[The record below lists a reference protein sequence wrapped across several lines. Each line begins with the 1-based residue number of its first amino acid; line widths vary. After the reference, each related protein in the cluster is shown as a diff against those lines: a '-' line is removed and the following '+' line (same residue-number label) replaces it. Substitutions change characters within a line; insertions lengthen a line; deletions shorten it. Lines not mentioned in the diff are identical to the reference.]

1 MALNQGTPM
10 DLIPLLAV
18 VSLALTLVHTGL
30 IVLIWQRQ
38 EGTREKATS
47 LDTRLHV
54 MEAHLSGID
63 DIRTRQQQQSEQ
75 LAALI
80 ERTASTQ
87 DMLLSIQEHLR
98 KQST

>member
-10 DLIPLLAV
+10 ELIPLLAV

-38 EGTREKATS
+38 EGTREKTTS
-47 LDTRLHV
+47 LGTRLAV
-54 MEAHLSGID
+54 MEAHLAGID
-63 DIRTRQQQQSEQ
+63 DIRARQQQQSEQ
-75 LAALI
+75 LSALI

>member
-1 MALNQGTPM
+1 MALTQGTPM

-30 IVLIWQRQ
+30 IVVIWQRQ
-38 EGTREKATS
+38 ESGREKSTE
-47 LDTRLHV
+47 LDTRLAV

-63 DIRTRQQQQSEQ
+63 DIRARQQQQSEQ

-87 DMLLSIQEHLR
+87 NMLLSIQEHLR
-98 KQST
+98 KQSS